1 MTSLLLRLLL
11 LLLSFCCCSG
21 GEDAGSAGFLDLLLG
36 RGAEELGLDDHRQL
50 GQMTFAQDFKE
61 AGFADVDDSRLPVN
75 RRSLILGQ
83 EGDQLVEIDDGA
95 MQLVPLQMEGP
106 HSHFTEITGMVFV
119 EVDSVMMLSTGVTAS
134 TGVLADASVAVA
146 HVTSQL
152 SRLLGLFF
160 RHIFSTTFFNR
171 LLKVLSYFK
180 QIETTQL

>member
-1 MTSLLLRLLL
+1 MTSLLMLFRLLL
-11 LLLSFCCCSG
+11 LLLLFCRCLG

-50 GQMTFAQDFKE
+50 GQMTFARDFKE

-134 TGVLADASVAVA
+134 TGMLAVLADTSVAVA

-160 RHIFSTTFFNR
+160 RHIFSKFCKPPFFN
-171 LLKVLSYFK
+171 LNA
-180 QIETTQL
+180 

>member
-1 MTSLLLRLLL
+1 
-11 LLLSFCCCSG
+11 
-21 GEDAGSAGFLDLLLG
+21 
-36 RGAEELGLDDHRQL
+36 
-50 GQMTFAQDFKE
+50 MTFAQDFEE
-61 AGFADVDDSRLPVN
+61 AGFADVDDSRLSFN

-119 EVDSVMMLSTGVTAS
+119 EVDSVVMLPTGVTAS
-134 TGVLADASVAVA
+134 TGMLAVLADTSVAVA

-160 RHIFSTTFFNR
+160 RHIFSKFCKPPFFN
-171 LLKVLSYFK
+171 LNA
-180 QIETTQL
+180 